1 MPAAGLQTAAI
12 LRRFIWEGSEEEMNI
27 FSLYAKRRKGFSLME
42 VLVALSI
49 LTIVSAVTF
58 GALRVYDVTITMSNT
73 KSHLYAQLN
82 QGLNKM
88 KEELSQSSRP
98 VILVSNPGVVDG
110 TGFTSI
116 DFQIPLP
123 DLDANNDIQWGDGVV
138 AGRTIRYYLGNL
150 TKPNQLIRYVA
161 GVSSSVLANDIEDL
175 RFILSG
181 NSLNIGMRATKQAQR
196 GIVPKLSLISST
208 DVDFKNQ

>member
-1 MPAAGLQTAAI
+1 M
-12 LRRFIWEGSEEEMNI
+12 F
-27 FSLYAKRRKGFSLME
+27 FLYVIRRKGFSLME

-49 LTIVSAVTF
+49 LTIISAVTF

-88 KEELSQSSRP
+88 KEELAQTSRQK
-98 VILVSNPGVVDG
+98 LLELNPGLTDSVPVN
-110 TGFTSI
+110 SI
-116 DFQIPLP
+116 DFQVPLP
-123 DLDANNDIQWGDGVV
+123 DLDANNDIQWGDGTTLGV
-138 AGRTIRYYLGNL
+138 TIRYYQGAL
-150 TKPNQLIRYVA
+150 TMPNQLIRSGA
-161 GVSSSVLANDIEDL
+161 PSSVLVNDIEDL

-196 GIVPKLSLISST
+196 GIVPAISLRSSAS
-208 DVDFKNQ
+208 VDFKN